1 MLVLQGGVFALD
13 VTLYGVEAPQPVG
26 NFATTVNAGMVLG
39 ALPVG
44 VANDGATVY
53 VVTEVQSLMVY
64 RDTQTTQTV
73 LSTPTTITCESLCL
87 NISLSN
93 FQVILDNFKADS
105 MKVEQDIAVTF
116 SGVVGIGRASCL
128 LDGDGGGQCGAEIIA
143 DLAGVNNPMTVLST
157 TYTGKAQPFF
167 TLNNVQTQGLS
178 SLGDWSFSVPSPT
191 SQTTSRA
198 TNSSGS
204 PFRHRAMWLFM
215 WTFYV
220 LYSLF

>member
-1 MLVLQGGVFALD
+1 M
-13 VTLYGVEAPQPVG
+13 
-26 NFATTVNAGMVLG
+26 TVSACTVLG
-39 ALPVG
+39 ALPIG

-64 RDTQTTQTV
+64 QNTQTTQTV
-73 LSTPTTITCESLCL
+73 VSTPTTITCESFCL
-87 NISLSN
+87 IIFPFDS
-93 FQVILDNFKADS
+93 QVIPDNFKADS
-105 MKVEQDIAVTF
+105 TKLEQDIVVTF
-116 SGVVGIGRASCL
+116 SGVMGVGRASCL

-157 TYTGKAQPFF
+157 RYAGKAQPFF

-198 TNSSGS
+198 TTSSGS
-204 PFRHRAMWLFM
+204 SFRTRAMWFFM

-220 LYSLF
+220 LYSLC